1 MMSEDADV
9 TPRCRTKQVIIGQ
22 RVSVIPPGHWLLV
35 LSITAQRRHIWS
47 RHVPPAFRQS
57 VLLTGVV
64 GNSHVLSIL
73 SLPQQEKRPRSVN
86 RPVGVREKTSPRVGL
101 GLWTIISSDEWPH
114 LVKKR
119 ETSVSCVCVF
129 FWKKTNKKTPN
140 SMWAAAGTRSPETTK
155 QIQSANS
162 GLLTRLKHS
171 DAGTGLLMLP
181 QDQDPLRHGDK
192 RVIETSTV
200 GSQTYLSCP
209 SLPLSLMR
217 SSQPRPPLGPKP
229 TNSVGWTNTWLA
241 LPLMRFT
248 LMSRAA
254 DQQTASTLIRPFY
267 TEYTCCLPNTSPKPG
282 TLSIQCCVSTS
293 GRWRYNINVES
304 GAQCFCLHCLNLMWG
319 QLRSQTRCQCALK
332 R

>member
-1 MMSEDADV
+1 MLRPAA
-9 TPRCRTKQVIIGQ
+9 GQ
-22 RVSVIPPGHWLLV
+22 SRLLSDNVSQSSLQDTGFWCCQSPLRDGTFGLGTSRLLFV
-35 LSITAQRRHIWS
+35 NQCCW
-47 RHVPPAFRQS
+47 P
-57 VLLTGVV
+57 VLLETRMFCLFFHFH
-64 GNSHVLSIL
+64 NKK
-73 SLPQQEKRPRSVN
+73 KRPRSVN

-171 DAGTGLLMLP
+171 DAGTGLLMLH

-319 QLRSQTRCQCALK
+319 QLRSQTQMCA
-332 R
+332 